1 MNTARK
7 IGLNLEWLSD
17 CGGCHV
23 AIVDVHEK
31 ILDILGAVQI
41 QHCPVLTDIKDY
53 PHADIGIISG
63 AIRTEH
69 DRHVAREM
77 RASCDKVIAW
87 GTCALY
93 GGIPGAALAHS
104 REEILE
110 AVYTRNPTTRTNQAP
125 HSQVALLEKQVIPLD
140 EVIDVDMYLPG
151 CPPHAAFIFD
161 ALLALVEGRSPKA
174 RQETVCARC
183 TRSMKKSEETRLKSN
198 HDGIPDPDLCLLS
211 QGYVCL
217 GSVTLDRCLS
227 PCPSQGVMCTGCAGP
242 TMQILTEPNRDLR
255 TEVADRMS
263 RLTAIPRE
271 EVVAAME
278 RSGKSHYA
286 YAMASRMVGEK
297 PTFLIRKWIAE
308 VEEEV

>member
-1 MNTARK
+1 MSASRK

-69 DRHVAREM
+69 DRHVAQEM
-77 RASCDKVIAW
+77 RASCDRIIAW
-87 GTCALY
+87 GTCAIY

-110 AVYTRNPTTRTNQAP
+110 AVYTKNPTTNSKKAP
-125 HSQVALLEKQVIPLD
+125 CSQVALLEKRVIPLD

-151 CPPHAAFIFD
+151 CPPHAVFIFD
-161 ALLALVEGRSPKA
+161 ALLALVEGRTPKA
-174 RQETVCARC
+174 RQEPVCARC
-183 TRSMKKSEETRLKSN
+183 TRSMKKSGETHLKSN

-227 PCPSQGVMCTGCAGP
+227 PCPGQGVMCTGCAGP
-242 TMQILTEPNRDLR
+242 TMQILTEPHRDLR

-263 RLTAIPRE
+263 RLTEIPRE
-271 EVVAAME
+271 EIVASME

-308 VEEEV
+308 VEEEA

>member
-1 MNTARK
+1 MSADRK

-69 DRHVAREM
+69 DRHVAQQM
-77 RASCDKVIAW
+77 RASCDRIIAW
-87 GTCALY
+87 GTCAIY

-104 REEILE
+104 REEILQ
-110 AVYTRNPTTRTNQAP
+110 AVYTRNPTTRTSEVP
-125 HSQVALLEKQVIPLD
+125 HSQVALLEKQVVPID
-140 EVIDVDMYLPG
+140 EVIDVDLYLPG
-151 CPPHAAFIFD
+151 CPPHSAFIFD
-161 ALLALVEGRSPKA
+161 ALLALVEGRAPKA
-174 RQETVCARC
+174 RQETVCGRC
-183 TRSMKKSEETRLKSN
+183 TRSMRKTTETRLKSN
-198 HDGIPDPDLCLLS
+198 HDGIPEPDLCLLS

-227 PCPSQGVMCTGCAGP
+227 PCPGQGVMCTGCAGP

-263 RLTAIPRE
+263 SLTEIPRDE
-271 EVVAAME
+271 IVAGME
-278 RSGKSHYA
+278 RAGKSHYA

-308 VEEEV
+308 VEEEA